1 MTFSSNLDITSSSNS
16 TSNSGAE
23 SQPQNSTWKNS
34 INKSHN
40 ELEFDWQKIS
50 YLLLLSRAM
59 DDVEEK
65 ELVPAKLVFN
75 QFSARGHDFAQ
86 ILLGT
91 QLSHP
96 HDAATGYYR
105 SRPFVLSLGLDIEDA
120 VAAPMAKS
128 GGYSDGRDI
137 GVVCN
142 YPNVERNGAMLF
154 PMCGGV
160 GAQYS
165 PIAGWAQS
173 IVYHRD
179 QLQDESYRG
188 ALGVSMGGDSSMSTS
203 GFWASLN
210 ISTTNNLPHL
220 FYIEDNGYGISVP
233 QTVQTPGGDQVANLA
248 SYKNLKIVDGDGTD
262 PIETPKLIKEAIEHI
277 RSGKGACLLRLKV
290 PRLCGHTFQ
299 DTQTYKP
306 EAMIIDEQARDPLPK
321 LKAHLEKENIL
332 SAQQW
337 QELEAKAYSDVRAAV
352 EKAKRRPE
360 PNVDELTRYVYAEK
374 DQKGEPEVQL
384 RGGLHANQHQFPAV
398 SEEPKPAGQRLN
410 LQTAIRKVLDH
421 ELETNPKVLVFGED
435 VGPKGGVHGATL
447 GLNEKFG
454 DHRVFD
460 TSLSEEGIIGRAV
473 GMALS
478 GLMPVPEIQFRKY
491 AEPAAEQIVDTGIM
505 RWRTHNQFA
514 APMVIRI
521 PGGFAGRGDPWHSM
535 CDEVE
540 WAHKTGW
547 QIVMPSN
554 AEDAAGLLRYAL
566 RDNNP
571 TIFFEHRSLLDNR
584 WARRPYPGDDF
595 IIPFGKAN
603 TLLQGDKLTVVT
615 WGAMVER
622 CEQAAT
628 ELDNSIELIDLR
640 TIQPWDKEAVLA
652 SVKRTGRCL
661 IVHEDNL
668 TAGFGAE
675 ISAVLAKEAFF
686 DLDAPIERLTMPDIP
701 NPHNIHL
708 LNAAVPTVE
717 SIKAAMINCIEI

>member
-1 MTFSSNLDITSSSNS
+1 MNADTNS
-16 TSNSGAE
+16 LNNSADHFV
-23 SQPQNSTWKNS
+23 QNDY
-34 INKSHN
+34 
-40 ELEFDWQKIS
+40 DWQRIS
-50 YLLLLSRAM
+50 HLLLLSRAM
-59 DDVEEK
+59 DDIEEQ

-75 QFSARGHDFAQ
+75 QFSARGHDLAQ
-86 ILLGT
+86 ILLGSLLT
-91 QLSHP
+91 HP
-96 HDAATGYYR
+96 HDGATGYYR
-105 SRPFVLSLGLDIEDA
+105 SRPFVLSLGLDMEDA
-120 VAAPMAKS
+120 VASPMAKS

-142 YPNVERNGAMLF
+142 YPNVERKGAMLL

-173 IVYHRD
+173 IVYCRD
-179 QLQDESYRG
+179 ELKDQSYRG
-188 ALGVSMGGDSSMSTS
+188 ALGLSMGGDSSMSTS

-210 ISTTNNLPHL
+210 ISTTNNFPHL

-248 SYKNLKIVDGDGTD
+248 AYKNLKIICGDGTD
-262 PIETPKLIKEAIEHI
+262 PVEAPRLIKEAVNYV
-277 RSGKGACLLRLKV
+277 RSGQGACLLRLKV

-306 EAMIIDEQARDPLPK
+306 AEMIASEQANDPLPK
-321 LKAHLEKENIL
+321 LKAHLAASGIISE
-332 SAQQW
+332 AQW
-337 QELEAKAYSDVRAAV
+337 QQIETDAYAEIRDAV
-352 EKAKRRPE
+352 ERAKQRPE
-360 PNVDELTRYVYAEK
+360 PEVANLTRYVFAEK
-374 DQKGEPEVQL
+374 DSNGDPVRQL
-384 RGGLHANQHQFPAV
+384 RGGLFADNYQFPAV
-398 SEEPKPAGQRLN
+398 SEAPKPQGSRLN
-410 LQTAIRKVLDH
+410 MQTAIRKVLEH

-460 TSLSEEGIIGRAV
+460 TSLSEEGIIGRSV
-473 GMALS
+473 GMALA

-491 AEPAAEQIVDTGIM
+491 AEPAAEQITDTGIM
-505 RWRTHNQFA
+505 RWRTNNQFA

-535 CDEVE
+535 SDEVE

-547 QIVMPSN
+547 QVVMPSN
-554 AEDAAGLLRYAL
+554 AEDAAGLLRFAL

-595 IIPFGKAN
+595 VIPFGQAN
-603 TLLQGDKLTVVT
+603 TLIAGDKITVVS

-622 CEQAAT
+622 CEAAAQA
-628 ELDNSIELIDLR
+628 LGDDSGVELIDLR
-640 TIQPWDKEAVLA
+640 TLQPWDKATILA
-652 SVKRTGRCL
+652 SVKKTGRCL
-661 IVHEDNL
+661 IVHEDNK

-675 ISAVLAKEAFF
+675 IAAELAKDAFF
-686 DLDAPIERLTMPDIP
+686 DLDAPIERLTMPDTP

-717 SIKAAMINCIEI
+717 KIQAAMIDLIEI

>member
-1 MTFSSNLDITSSSNS
+1 MLT
-16 TSNSGAE
+16 E
-23 SQPQNSTWKNS
+23 SAAVSQVSAQDD
-34 INKSHN
+34 
-40 ELEFDWQKIS
+40 FDWKKVS
-50 YLLLLSRAM
+50 YLLFLSRAM
-59 DDVEEK
+59 DDIEEQ

-75 QFSARGHDFAQ
+75 QFSARGHDLAQ
-86 ILLGT
+86 ILLGSLLT
-91 QLSHP
+91 HP
-96 HDAATGYYR
+96 HDGATGYYR

-120 VAAPMAKS
+120 VASPMAKS

-142 YPNVERNGAMLF
+142 YPNVERKGAMLF

-179 QLQDESYRG
+179 ELKDESYRG

-233 QTVQTPGGDQVANLA
+233 QEVQTPGGDQVANLSA
-248 SYKNLKIVDGDGTD
+248 YKNLKIVDGDGTD
-262 PIETPKLIKEAIEHI
+262 PVETPKLIKEAVDYV
-277 RSGKGACLLRLKV
+277 RSGQGTCLLRLKV

-306 EAMIIDEQARDPLPK
+306 AEMIDEEQKRDPLPK
-321 LKAHLEKENIL
+321 LKSHLIETGVVTEQEWADIE
-332 SAQQW
+332 AQ
-337 QELEAKAYSDVRAAV
+337 AYNDIREAV
-352 EKAKRRPE
+352 ERAKQRPE
-360 PNVDELTRYVYAEK
+360 PDTSKVTRYVYAEK
-374 DQKGEPEVQL
+374 DENGNPEVQL
-384 RGGLHANQHQFPAV
+384 RGGLHANGHQFPPV
-398 SEEPKPAGQRLN
+398 SEVANPQGSRLN
-410 LQTAIRKVLDH
+410 LQTAVRKVLEH

-473 GMALS
+473 GMALA

-505 RWRTHNQFA
+505 RWRTNNQFA

-535 CDEVE
+535 SDEVE

-584 WARRPYPGDDF
+584 WARRPYPGDEF
-595 IIPFGKAN
+595 VIPFGKAN
-603 TLLQGDKLTVVT
+603 TLIAGDKLTVVC

-622 CEQAAT
+622 CEGAAN
-628 ELDNSIELIDLR
+628 ELGSGIEVIDLR
-640 TIQPWDKEAVLA
+640 TIQPWDKETILA
-652 SVKRTGRCL
+652 SVKKTGRCL

-675 ISAVLAKEAFF
+675 IAAVLAKEAFF
-686 DLDAPIERLTMPDIP
+686 DLDAPIERLTMPDTP

-708 LNAAVPTVE
+708 LNAAVPTQDR
-717 SIKAAMINCIEI
+717 IKAAMIDVLEV

>member
-1 MTFSSNLDITSSSNS
+1 MNISAAAATANNHSSDHLPDL
-16 TSNSGAE
+16 
-23 SQPQNSTWKNS
+23 P
-34 INKSHN
+34 
-40 ELEFDWQKIS
+40 EFDWHKIT
-50 YLLLLSRAM
+50 YLLFLSRAM
-59 DDVEEK
+59 DDIEEQQ
-65 ELVPAKLVFN
+65 LVPAKLVFN
-75 QFSARGHDFAQ
+75 QFSARGHDLAQ
-86 ILLGT
+86 ILLGSLLT
-91 QLSHP
+91 HP
-96 HDAATGYYR
+96 YDGATGYYR

-142 YPNVERNGAMLF
+142 YPNVARQGAMLF

-165 PIAGWAQS
+165 PIAGWAQA

-179 QLQDESYRG
+179 ELQNEDYRG
-188 ALGVSMGGDSSMSTS
+188 ALALSMGGDSSMSTN

-210 ISTTNNLPHL
+210 ISTTNQLPHL

-233 QTVQTPGGDQVANLA
+233 QSVQTPGGDQVANLRA
-248 SYKNLKIVDGDGTD
+248 YKNLHIIDGDGTC
-262 PIETPKLIKEAIEHI
+262 PIETPSLIKQAVEYV
-277 RSGKGACLLRLKV
+277 RSGKGTCLLRLRV

-306 EAMIIDEQARDPLPK
+306 QAMVDREQANDPLPK
-321 LKAHLEKENIL
+321 LHDHLITSCLMTED
-332 SAQQW
+332 QW
-337 QELEAKAYSDVRAAV
+337 QQIQTQAYADIEAAV
-352 EKAKRRPE
+352 ARAKQRPE
-360 PNVDELTRYVYAEK
+360 PDIAQLTRYVYAET
-374 DQKGEPEVQL
+374 DQHGQPEVQL
-384 RGGLHANQHQFPAV
+384 RGGLHADGHQFPPVTEVAA
-398 SEEPKPAGQRLN
+398 PQGQRLN
-410 LQTAIRKVLDH
+410 MQTAIRKVLAH
-421 ELETNPKVLVFGED
+421 ELQTNPKVLIFGED

-447 GLNEKFG
+447 GLHQEFG
-454 DHRVFD
+454 ERRVFD

-505 RWRTHNQFA
+505 RWRTNNQFA
-514 APMVIRI
+514 APMVVRI

-540 WAHKTGW
+540 WAHKIGW
-547 QIVMPSN
+547 QIAMPSN
-554 AEDAAGLLRYAL
+554 AQDAAGLLRYAL

-571 TIFFEHRSLLDNR
+571 TIFFEHRSLLDGR
-584 WARRPYPGDDF
+584 WSRRPYPGDEF
-595 IIPFGKAN
+595 VVPFGKGQYI
-603 TLLQGDKLTVVT
+603 TRGDQITVVT

-622 CEQAAT
+622 CELAAQSLT
-628 ELDNSIELIDLR
+628 GIEVIDLR
-640 TIQPWDKEAVLA
+640 TIQPWDRQMVLT
-652 SVKRTGRCL
+652 SVKKTGRCL

-675 ISAVLAKEAFF
+675 ISAVLAKDAFF

-701 NPHNIHL
+701 NPHNVQL
-708 LNAAVPTVE
+708 LNAAVPSVSRITEALVDL
-717 SIKAAMINCIEI
+717 SEI

>member
-1 MTFSSNLDITSSSNS
+1 MNTVSIHQQSTNS
-16 TSNSGAE
+16 EVLAFDPSHS
-23 SQPQNSTWKNS
+23 
-34 INKSHN
+34 NKSN
-40 ELEFDWQKIS
+40 TNKAPLDWQKIS
-50 YLLLLSRAM
+50 YLLLLSRAR
-59 DDVEEK
+59 DDIEEQ

-86 ILLGT
+86 ILIGT
-91 QLSHP
+91 QLTHP
-96 HDAATGYYR
+96 HDGATGYYR
-105 SRPFVLSLGLDIEDA
+105 SRPFVLSLGLDIDDA
-120 VAAPMAKS
+120 VASPMAKS

-142 YPNVERNGAMLF
+142 YPNVKRKGAMLF

-173 IVYHRD
+173 IIYHRD
-179 QLQDESYRG
+179 ELKDEAYRG
-188 ALGVSMGGDSSMSTS
+188 ALGLSMGGDSSMSTS

-233 QTVQTPGGDQVANLA
+233 QTVQTPGGDQVANLSA
-248 SYKNLKIVDGDGTD
+248 YKNLKIIDGDGTD
-262 PIETPKLIKEAIEHI
+262 PVLTPKLVQEAIDYV
-277 RSGKGACLLRLKV
+277 RSGQGTCLLRLKV

-306 EAMIIDEQARDPLPK
+306 EAMIASEQANDPLPK
-321 LKAHLEKENIL
+321 LKAYLAKEQIISESEWQALE
-332 SAQQW
+332 
-337 QELEAKAYSDVRAAV
+337 
-352 EKAKRRPE
+352 EKACEDIRQSVERAKQRPE
-360 PNVDELTRYVYAEK
+360 PNTENLKRYVYAEK
-374 DQKGEPEVQL
+374 DQDGVPEVQL
-384 RGGLHANQHQFPAV
+384 RGGLHGDNYQFPQV
-398 SEEPKPAGQRLN
+398 SEIAKPEGPRLN
-410 LQTAIRKVLDH
+410 MQTAIRKVLDH

-435 VGPKGGVHGATL
+435 VGPKGGVHGATI
-447 GLNEKFG
+447 GLNAKYG

-505 RWRTHNQFA
+505 RWRTNNQFA

-547 QIVMPSN
+547 QIAMPSN

-571 TIFFEHRSLLDNR
+571 TIFFEHRFLLDSR

-595 IIPFGKAN
+595 VIPFGQAN
-603 TLLQGDKLTVVT
+603 TLIIGDKLSVVT

-622 CEQAAT
+622 CELAAVELET
-628 ELDNSIELIDLR
+628 EKKLSIEVIDLR
-640 TIQPWDKEAVLA
+640 TIQPWDKDTILA
-652 SVKRTGRCL
+652 SVKKTGRCM

-675 ISAVLAKEAFF
+675 IAAVLAKEAFF
-686 DLDAPIERLTMPDIP
+686 DLDAPIERLTMPDTP

-708 LNAAVPTVE
+708 LNAALPTVE
-717 SIKAAMINCIEI
+717 RIKATMIDCIEI

>member
-1 MTFSSNLDITSSSNS
+1 MDTFEIDNNQFTNKDKLKKQVVNEYPMLDW
-16 TSNSGAE
+16 E
-23 SQPQNSTWKNS
+23 K
-34 INKSHN
+34 
-40 ELEFDWQKIS
+40 LS

-59 DDVEEK
+59 DDVEEQ

-86 ILLGT
+86 ILLGL
-91 QLSHP
+91 QLTHP
-96 HDAATGYYR
+96 HDGATGYYR
-105 SRPFVLSLGLDIEDA
+105 SRPFVLSLGLDIDEA
-120 VAAPMAKS
+120 VASPMAKS

-142 YPNVERNGAMLF
+142 YPNVERSGAMLF

-179 QLQDESYRG
+179 ELKDDTYKG
-188 ALGVSMGGDSSMSTS
+188 ALGLSMGGDSSMSTS

-210 ISTTNNLPHL
+210 ISTTNNFPHL

-233 QTVQTPGGDQVANLA
+233 QTVQTPGGDQVANLSA
-248 SYKNLKIVDGDGTD
+248 YKNLKIIDGDGTD
-262 PIETPKLIKEAIEHI
+262 PILTPKLVQEAVDYV
-277 RSGKGACLLRLKV
+277 RSGQGTCLLRLKV

-306 EAMIIDEQARDPLPK
+306 EAMIASEQANDPLPK
-321 LKAHLEKENIL
+321 LKRYLAEENII
-332 SAQQW
+332 SAEKW
-337 QELEAKAYSDVRAAV
+337 QELEDKSLQDVRESV
-352 EKAKRRPE
+352 ERAKQRPE
-360 PNVDELTRYVYAEK
+360 PNTANLTRYVYAET
-374 DQKGEPEVQL
+374 DENGQAEIQL
-384 RGGLHANQHQFPAV
+384 RGGLHGDHYQFPAV
-398 SEEPKPAGQRLN
+398 SETAKPEGQRLN
-410 LQTAIRKVLDH
+410 MQTAIRKVLDH
-421 ELETNPKVLVFGED
+421 ELATNPKVLVFGED

-473 GMALS
+473 GMALA

-491 AEPAAEQIVDTGIM
+491 AEPAAEQITDTGIM
-505 RWRTHNQFA
+505 RWRTNNQFA

-540 WAHKTGW
+540 WAHKIGW
-547 QIVMPSN
+547 QVVMPSN

-595 IIPFGKAN
+595 VIPFGRAN
-603 TLLQGDKLTVVT
+603 VLAKGDKLTLVT

-622 CEQAAT
+622 CVAAIE
-628 ELDNSIELIDLR
+628 ELKKEHTPDSIELIDLR
-640 TIQPWDKEAVLA
+640 TIAPWDKETVLE
-652 SVKRTGRCL
+652 SIVKTGRCL
-661 IVHEDNL
+661 IVHEDNM

-675 ISAVLAKEAFF
+675 IAAVIAKDGFF
-686 DLDAPIERLTMPDIP
+686 DLDAPIERLTMPDTP

-717 SIKAAMINCIEI
+717 RIVQSIIDIVEF

>member
-1 MTFSSNLDITSSSNS
+1 MDIAATQSETSKTSQISQISQTRLALDW
-16 TSNSGAE
+16 E
-23 SQPQNSTWKNS
+23 
-34 INKSHN
+34 
-40 ELEFDWQKIS
+40 KIS

-59 DDVEEK
+59 DDVEEQ

-91 QLSHP
+91 LLTHP
-96 HDAATGYYR
+96 HDGATGYYR
-105 SRPFVLSLGLDIEDA
+105 SRPFVLSLGLDIDDA
-120 VAAPMAKS
+120 VASPMAKS

-142 YPNVERNGAMLF
+142 YPNIERTGAMLF

-179 QLQDESYRG
+179 ELKNESYKG
-188 ALGVSMGGDSSMSTS
+188 ALGLSMGGDSSMSTS

-210 ISTTNNLPHL
+210 ISTTNDLPHL

-233 QTVQTPGGDQVANLA
+233 QAVQTPGGDQVANLA
-248 SYKNLKIVDGDGTD
+248 AYKNLKIIDGDGTD
-262 PIETPKLIKEAIEHI
+262 PVLTPLLIQAAVDYV
-277 RSGKGACLLRLKV
+277 RSGKGTCLLRLKV

-306 EAMIIDEQARDPLPK
+306 AAMIADEQANDPLPK
-321 LKAHLEKENIL
+321 LKTYLANEQIISDE
-332 SAQQW
+332 QW
-337 QELEAKAYSDVRAAV
+337 QALEDKAYQNIRASV
-352 EKAKRRPE
+352 ERAKQRPE
-360 PNVDELTRYVYAEK
+360 PNVDNLTRYVFAETDEN
-374 DQKGEPEVQL
+374 DQAEVQL
-384 RGGLHANQHQFPAV
+384 RGGLHGGLPAERYKFPQV
-398 SEEPKPAGQRLN
+398 SEIAKPEGQRLN
-410 LQTAIRKVLDH
+410 MQTAIRKVLDR
-421 ELETNPKVLVFGED
+421 ELEINPKVLVFGED

-454 DHRVFD
+454 DLRVFD

-473 GMALS
+473 GMALA

-491 AEPAAEQIVDTGIM
+491 AEPAAEQITDTGIM
-505 RWRTHNQFA
+505 RWRTNNQFA

-535 CDEVE
+535 SDEVE

-547 QIVMPSN
+547 QVVMPSN

-595 IIPFGKAN
+595 VIPFGKAN
-603 TLLQGDKLTVVT
+603 ILCAGDKLTLVT

-622 CEQAAT
+622 CEAAIE
-628 ELDNSIELIDLR
+628 ELKKEHTPDSIELIDLR
-640 TIQPWDKEAVLA
+640 TIVPWDKAAVLA
-652 SVKRTGRCL
+652 SVKKTGRCL
-661 IVHEDNL
+661 IVHEDNM

-675 ISAVLAKEAFF
+675 IAAVVAKDGFF
-686 DLDAPIERLTMPDIP
+686 DLDAPIERLTMPDTP

-717 SIKAAMINCIEI
+717 RITQMIIDTVEF